1 MKLKIVILEDK
12 KNELSHLMH
21 HLKNWS
27 LYRNLDIEIFV
38 YSSGEEFFEKNE
50 NYISENIAVFL
61 LDIQMKKLNGIDVA
75 KILRNNGYEGDI
87 IFLTSFREYVFK
99 GYEVHALNYL
109 LKPVSANSLYLCLD
123 EIAKKL
129 TGNSYVYRYK
139 HEFIAIPYKDIISFS
154 SSLHSIDILTTKDTF
169 QQYSTLNAIIEQFP
183 NEFIRIHKSCI
194 VNIAHINK
202 ITKNVVSLSNRKTAS
217 IGRVYMSDVLEA
229 FTNYTMRFD
238 DIGETLC

>member
-12 KNELSHLMH
+12 KSESAYLMQL
-21 HLKNWS
+21 LKDWS
-27 LYRNLDIEIFV
+27 LYRNFNIETSL

-50 NYISENIAVFL
+50 NYMSEDIAVFL
-61 LDIQMKKLNGIDVA
+61 LDIQMKKINGIDVA
-75 KILRNNGYEGDI
+75 KALRNSGYQGDI

-109 LKPVSANSLYLCLD
+109 LKPVEAKSLYLCLD

-129 TGNSYVYRYK
+129 TGNAYVYRYK
-139 HEFIAIPYKDIISFS
+139 QEIITIPYKDIISFS

-169 QQYSTLNAIIEQFP
+169 QQYSTLNTIIGHLP
-183 NEFIRIHKSCI
+183 SEFIRIHKSCI

-202 ITKNVVSLSNRKTAS
+202 ITKNVVSLSNRKTAT
-217 IGRVYMSDVLEA
+217 IGRVYMPDVLEA
-229 FTNYTMRFD
+229 FANYAMRFD